1 MAEKTNREEEIKPE
15 EPTTDTEENEVD
27 VSIADDELENLQ
39 KELDKQKELAL
50 RTAAEFDN
58 FKKRTERDRA
68 ASFEF
73 MKSDI
78 LKTFLPVLDNFGR
91 ALEADPNGE
100 DFKKGIEMISKQLT
114 DVMVK
119 LGLTEIGKEGD
130 EFDPLLHQ
138 AVLHID
144 DENYGENVIVAVLQK
159 GYKIGDT
166 VVRPAMVQV
175 AN

>member
-1 MAEKTNREEEIKPE
+1 MAEKNTKKPKE
-15 EPTTDTEENEVD
+15 TKEPEAEAVD
-27 VSIADDELENLQ
+27 VSIEES
-39 KELDKQKELAL
+39 ELDQLKAELQNQKDLAL

-58 FKKRTERDRA
+58 FKKRTEREKY
-68 ASFEF
+68 ASLEF
-73 MKSDI
+73 MKADI

-91 ALEADPNGE
+91 ALETDPNGE
-100 DFKKGIEMISKQLT
+100 DFQKGIELISKQLT

-119 LGLTEIGKEGD
+119 LGLSEIDDEGKEFNP
-130 EFDPLLHQ
+130 EWHQ

-144 DENYGENVIVAVLQK
+144 DPSVSENTIVKTLQK

-166 VVRPAMVQV
+166 VIRPAMVQV

>member
-1 MAEKTNREEEIKPE
+1 MAKETENKKKATKES
-15 EPTTDTEENEVD
+15 EPKEVD
-27 VSIADDELENLQ
+27 VSIEDGELEKL
-39 KELDKQKELAL
+39 KSELEKQKDLAL

-58 FKKRTERDRA
+58 FKKRTEREKY
-68 ASFEF
+68 ASLEF
-73 MKSDI
+73 MKADI
-78 LKTFLPVLDNFGR
+78 LKSFLPVLDNFGR

-100 DFKKGIEMISKQLT
+100 DFQKGIELISKQLT

-119 LGLTEIGKEGD
+119 LGLSEIDDEGKEFNP
-130 EFDPLLHQ
+130 ELHQ

-144 DENYGENVIVAVLQK
+144 DENVGENTIVKTLQK

-166 VVRPAMVQV
+166 VIRPAMVQV

>member
-1 MAEKTNREEEIKPE
+1 MAKETEKKKSQTAKET
-15 EPTTDTEENEVD
+15 EPKEVD
-27 VSIADDELENLQ
+27 VSIEDGELESL
-39 KELDKQKELAL
+39 KRELEKQTDLAL

-58 FKKRTERDRA
+58 FKKRTEREKF
-68 ASFEF
+68 ASLEF
-73 MKSDI
+73 MKADI

-91 ALEADPNGE
+91 ALETDPNGE
-100 DFKKGIEMISKQLT
+100 DFQKGIELISKQLT

-119 LGLTEIGKEGD
+119 LGLSEIDDEGKEFNP
-130 EFDPLLHQ
+130 ELHQ

-144 DENYGENVIVAVLQK
+144 DENLGENTIVKTLQK

-166 VVRPAMVQV
+166 VIRPAMVQV